1 VIAPSCADEAE
12 AFMYQALHRYAA
24 DVKAGKDAENVVF
37 FVGRENY
44 PVKWVEGAKYEW
56 GKAQVLQQGGDVVLI
71 ATGPLLNKAL
81 EAAKKLGEK
90 GVKATVINLPFVN
103 HIDLETIGAAVKAA
117 QGRVVTI
124 EDHQIV
130 GGMGAQVSHTLS
142 HAGIAHRIKTLGIA
156 GEFGQSAYVAEDL
169 YKKHGLTGDKM
180 AESALELMK

>member
-1 VIAPSCADEAE
+1 
-12 AFMYQALHRYAA
+12 
-24 DVKAGKDAENVVF
+24 
-37 FVGRENY
+37 
-44 PVKWVEGAKYEW
+44 
-56 GKAQVLQQGGDVVLI
+56 
-71 ATGPLLNKAL
+71 LNKAL

-90 GVKATVINLPFVN
+90 GVKATVIKHPFVN